1 MSRLNRFIWP
11 EVSTTD
17 AAKAAAF
24 YGSLFGW
31 TDQPVMDGGYHILQ
45 AGGKDAAG
53 LYELM
58 PEQKERG
65 VRPHWLN
72 YVEVADTDAAAA
84 KAEGLGATILNA
96 PFDVPGVGRMA
107 VIQDPTGAA
116 FCVWQT
122 AGHSGAAAEGIGACG
137 WTELATKDRDKALA
151 FYQAMFGWIRTEE
164 GKPNQDGFE
173 YAELG
178 LEKGKP
184 FIGLYQIGPEMG
196 PMPSAWV
203 NYFMVEDCDAT
214 AAKAKSLGGRLYVE
228 PKDIPDVGR
237 FCVIADPFG
246 ASFAVIKL
254 LAR

>member
-24 YGSLFGW
+24 YGVLFGW

-58 PEQKERG
+58 SEQKERG

-84 KAEGLGATILNA
+84 KAKGLGATILNA

-178 LEKGKP
+178 LP
-184 FIGLYQIGPEMG
+184 
-196 PMPSAWV
+196 
-203 NYFMVEDCDAT
+203 
-214 AAKAKSLGGRLYVE
+214 
-228 PKDIPDVGR
+228 
-237 FCVIADPFG
+237 
-246 ASFAVIKL
+246 L
-254 LAR
+254 LR